1 LMRAIDAYRGSY
13 VIQCALKLLA
23 LTFVRPGELRG
34 AEWVEW
40 EIDLHAAE
48 WRIPAERMKMRVA
61 HIVPLSQQAVEILH
75 DLYSA
80 TWRGRYVFRGRGR
93 NPISETTL
101 NAALRSMGYAG
112 KMSAHGFRAMARTL
126 LDEVLGVRPE
136 VIEMQLAHKVTGPL
150 GDAYNRSKY
159 LPVRR
164 AMMEDWANFLDQLK
178 QGGDVV
184 PIGLGRRGRAG

>member
-1 LMRAIDAYRGSY
+1 

-80 TWRGRYVFRGRGR
+80 TWRGRYVFRGPGEAWHCQARLG
-93 NPISETTL
+93 
-101 NAALRSMGYAG
+101 AARLGLVRQGMGAG
-112 KMSAHGFRAMARTL
+112 TCLAAPNQWELHL
-126 LDEVLGVRPE
+126 L
-136 VIEMQLAHKVTGPL
+136 LALTGPR
-150 GDAYNRSKY
+150 N
-159 LPVRR
+159 
-164 AMMEDWANFLDQLK
+164 
-178 QGGDVV
+178 
-184 PIGLGRRGRAG
+184 